1 MQITAKLAA
10 LYIQVLQQPQT
21 LGPVHPLA
29 FEALHTWLAKAGPP
43 TRASPDSHAAV
54 AVRQQLQES
63 QLLQHLGT
71 AMDAAAVRLTA
82 AAAAAALA
90 AASSNSGGSS
100 SDSGSSSSS
109 SSNSSSGGSSANTRG
124 SSSTEQV
131 STQQLTLDI
140 VGENFH
146 SGCLLK
152 LFMLAT
158 FPLSAKA
165 PFSIQA
171 ALPAAPAALRLM
183 LTVYQNYH
191 MRPQMQLCS
200 QSSDPLLEVHGVM
213 LSLACGIGCDV
224 DARLQSCPEAS
235 QLLLSPE
242 LLSGLAVE
250 LVVIVLGLNTSS
262 DRLDPRLP
270 SRQEQQQQQQADSSG
285 SSSVPSSG
293 VRLDSL
299 TPLSCSLFDVLGVT
313 KETALLAARV
323 AHSQGHTDLPKF
335 NTLVLVYNSVL
346 NHQVRLLCWLSVP
359 WCLRCV

>member
-1 MQITAKLAA
+1 
-10 LYIQVLQQPQT
+10 
-21 LGPVHPLA
+21 
-29 FEALHTWLAKAGPP
+29 
-43 TRASPDSHAAV
+43 
-54 AVRQQLQES
+54 
-63 QLLQHLGT
+63 
-71 AMDAAAVRLTA
+71 MDAAAVRLTA
-82 AAAAAALA
+82 AAAALA
-90 AASSNSGGSS
+90 AVSSNSGGSS
-100 SDSGSSSSS
+100 SGSSSSS
-109 SSNSSSGGSSANTRG
+109 GGSSSGSSSSSGGSSANTRG

-140 VGENFH
+140 EGENFH
-146 SGCLLK
+146 SSCLLK
-152 LFMLAT
+152 LFLLAT
-158 FPLSAKA
+158 FPLSGTA

-200 QSSDPLLEVHGVM
+200 QSSDPLREVHGVM
-213 LSLACGIGCDV
+213 LSLACGLGCDV
-224 DARLQSCPEAS
+224 DARLQSCPEAN

-250 LVVIVLGLNTSS
+250 LMVIVLGLNTSS

-313 KETALLAARV
+313 KETALLAAGV
-323 AHSQGHTDLPKF
+323 AHSQGHTDLPNF
-335 NTLVLVYNSVL
+335 NTLMLVYNSVL

-359 WCLRCV
+359 WCMRCV